1 MDAGWIDV
9 GMLVATF
16 LLALLAGT
24 TATAAY
30 LTYRV
35 NIDPHVIV
43 YSKHDDERPSLFLL
57 VVENI
62 GKGVA
67 YDVRFSLE
75 APIPQ
80 YAPGIAARAERSG
93 SSKP

>member
-43 YSKHDDERPSLFLL
+43 YSKHDDEHGGFRPSHD
-57 VVENI
+57 
-62 GKGVA
+62 
-67 YDVRFSLE
+67 DVYLC
-75 APIPQ
+75 
-80 YAPGIAARAERSG
+80 RAEFRLTR
-93 SSKP
+93 